1 MNYYTIDTYNKM
13 IRFYFPKN
21 DEMREYLRG
30 QFSEC
35 HWNPEFNAWIVPY
48 KPFMKNMIVEF
59 VKLYNFE
66 FKPEEQKS
74 FPKYDHSVNEVTMQ
88 KMIEVC
94 ENRKFTY
101 QPRPYQYE
109 ALYYALQKKS
119 FINGDDVGIGKTFEA
134 IIYTEVL
141 KAFPVI
147 VVVPASVKYNW
158 GEKWSEIVG
167 EHRTV
172 SVIEST
178 PTKKNPNNW
187 DADVVII
194 NYDILG
200 KKEGNGVA
208 LKFAELRRKWAMYI
222 FDEIHFCKESKS
234 MRTKAARELIK
245 LSDAPVQGLTGTAIM
260 SKPAELWSILRI
272 IRREKFIAPN
282 ERDFQ
287 FKYCGAY
294 KAKFGMVTTGAT
306 NTLELNSVL
315 RKTCYLRR
323 EKREVLKDMPPVT
336 TEILDMKVTNI
347 KDINNAQNDLYDFL
361 LKTKG
366 LESAEKA
373 MEAESLVILGVLRKL
388 SIVGKLKAIT
398 QYLDDWLLTDKKL
411 VVFGLHRDELEFLAN
426 RYKSNL
432 IAGGVTAKRKQDIV
446 KRWIEDDKPFLFANI
461 SSAGTGVDGLQLVCS
476 NMLILELPWRPSDLV
491 QTIAR
496 IDRSG
501 QTEPC
506 NVRFALSQLTI
517 DLEMWDMIGEK
528 EITAEAVNKGVDIT
542 NEESGM
548 KMVMRK
554 FLENR
559 NKKLKK

>member
-1 MNYYTIDTYNKM
+1 MSKNFYTIDTYNKM

-21 DEMREYLRG
+21 DKIRDDLRG

-35 HWNPEFNAWIVPY
+35 HWNPSFNAWIVPY
-48 KPFMKNMIVEF
+48 KPFMKDLIISF
-59 VKLYNFE
+59 VKKYGFE
-66 FKPEEQKS
+66 FKSEEQKS
-74 FPKYDHSVNEVTMQ
+74 FPKYDHSVNEVTMS

-109 ALYYALQKKS
+109 ALYYALQKHS
-119 FINGDDVGIGKTFEA
+119 FINGDDVGLGKTMEA
-134 IIYTEVL
+134 IMYTEVL
-141 KAFPVI
+141 RAFPVI
-147 VVVPASVKYNW
+147 VIVPASVKYNW

-172 SVIEST
+172 SVIESAS
-178 PTKKNPNNW
+178 KKNNW

-200 KKEGNGVA
+200 KKQGNGVT
-208 LKFAELRRKWAMYI
+208 LKFDELFKKWKMYI

-234 MRTKAARELIK
+234 MRTKAARLLVK
-245 LSDAPVQGLTGTAIM
+245 QSNDPVQGLTGTAIM

-272 IRREKFIAPN
+272 IRREKYIAPN

-294 KAKFGMVTTGAT
+294 KSKFGMVTTGAT

-315 RKTCYLRR
+315 RETCYLRR

-336 TEILDMKVTNI
+336 TEILDMKITNI

-366 LESAEKA
+366 FESAEKA

-398 QYLDDWLLTDKKL
+398 QYLDDWLLTGKKL
-411 VVFGLHRDELEFLAN
+411 VIFGLHREELDFLAE
-426 RYKSNL
+426 RYKSDL
-432 IAGGVTAKRKQDIV
+432 IAGGVTAKKKQDIV

-461 SSAGTGVDGLQLVCS
+461 SSAGTGVDGLQNVCS

-528 EITAEAVNKGVDIT
+528 EITAEAVNKGIDIT

-548 KMVMRK
+548 KIVMRK
-554 FLENR
+554 FLENQR
-559 NKKLKK
+559 KKKKV